1 VTDFA
6 TFHERETG
14 SVELDT
20 LDYGWFIFSDGFPTG
35 LIHQVTKRT
44 FDIMVS
50 LAFLVVFLPMLVV
63 AAIAIRLESPGP
75 VILRQTRVGRKGRS
89 FVLLKFRSMRVDAE
103 EDGVPQWAAANDS
116 RITAVGTFI
125 RKFRIDELPQ
135 LVNVLEGHMS
145 FVGPRPER
153 PYFVDQLSAEVP
165 FYGERHRV
173 KPGITGWAQLNYD
186 YGASRED
193 AEKKLEYDL
202 YYVKNNTVFLDVV
215 IILQTIRVI
224 LWPHGAR

>member
-1 VTDFA
+1 
-6 TFHERETG
+6 
-14 SVELDT
+14 
-20 LDYGWFIFSDGFPTG
+20 
-35 LIHQVTKRT
+35 
-44 FDIMVS
+44 

-75 VILRQTRVGRKGRS
+75 VILRQTRVGRKGRP